1 MTADE
6 QQQMIDLQTQL
17 AFQEDLL
24 TALDIRVT
32 EQDAEIRL
40 LRQQLQQLARM
51 SRQMRDA
58 MEERGISEP
67 GLAAQM
73 GRPPHY

>member
-6 QQQMIDLQTQL
+6 QQQMIDLQTQV

-24 TALDIRVT
+24 NALDVRVT

-40 LRQQLQQLARM
+40 LRQQLQQLARL
-51 SRQMRDA
+51 SHQMRDA

-73 GRPPHY
+73 ERPPHY

>member
-67 GLAAQM
+67 GLAAKM
-73 GRPPHY
+73 ERPPHY

>member
-58 MEERGISEP
+58 MEERDAC
-67 GLAAQM
+67 AASFDVAV
-73 GRPPHY
+73 

>member
-58 MEERGISEP
+58 MEETRS
-67 GLAAQM
+67 
-73 GRPPHY
+73 